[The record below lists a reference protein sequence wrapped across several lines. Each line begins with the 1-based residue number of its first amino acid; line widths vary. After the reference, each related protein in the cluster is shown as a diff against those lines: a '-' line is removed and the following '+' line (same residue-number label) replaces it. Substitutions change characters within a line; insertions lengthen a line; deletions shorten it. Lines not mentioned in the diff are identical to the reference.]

1 MVARALAL
9 AVALAVGAEASQIKW
24 TGIVNDQ
31 QWTTANNW
39 YPAQVPGAGDAV
51 VIDDNDGKDAT
62 VVLTVPTSI
71 ASLQIGDLVST
82 TAKLRLLAALQVT
95 QSVDVSYNGEIEV
108 NSGVAALS
116 TPAGKVEGKLSFL
129 SGTLQGKYDISG
141 AANFGSAKA
150 QGAKLF
156 NYASVT
162 HTGKA
167 ALTAGGSWQFA
178 NGSTVSTTAGVDT
191 SGTNFQIIVAS
202 KDSGKDES
210 FTSPGF
216 NWTSGA

>member
-9 AVALAVGAEASQIKW
+9 AVALAVSAEAGQIKW

-116 TPAGKVEGKLSFL
+116 TPTATVEGKLSFL
-129 SGTLQGKYDISG
+129 SGALQGSYTISG
-141 AANFGSAKA
+141 AANFGSAGA

-156 NYASVT
+156 NYAKVV
-162 HTGKA
+162 HTGSA
-167 ALTAGGSWQFA
+167 SLTAGGSWQFA
-178 NGSTVSTTAGVDT
+178 NGSTVTTTAGVAA
-191 SGTNFQIIVAS
+191 SGTNFQIIVAP
-202 KDSGKDES
+202 KDAGKGEKFS
-210 FTSPGF
+210 SPGF

>member
-1 MVARALAL
+1 MVARVLAL
-9 AVALAVGAEASQIKW
+9 AVALAVSAEAGQIKW

-71 ASLQIGDLVST
+71 ASLRIGDLVST

-116 TPAGKVEGKLSFL
+116 TPKGTVEGKLSFL
-129 SGTLQGKYDISG
+129 SGVLQGSYTVSG
-141 AANFGSAKA
+141 KANFGSASA
-150 QGAKLF
+150 QGAKIF
-156 NYASVT
+156 NYATVS

-167 ALTAGGSWQFA
+167 SLTAGGSWQLA
-178 NGSTVSTTAGVDT
+178 NGSSVTTTAGVEA
-191 SGTNFQIIVAS
+191 SGSNFQIEVAPQD
-202 KDSGKDES
+202 KGKGEG

>member
-9 AVALAVGAEASQIKW
+9 AVALAVSAEAGQIKW

-71 ASLQIGDLVST
+71 ASLRIGDLVST

-116 TPAGKVEGKLSFL
+116 TPKGTVEGKLSFL
-129 SGTLQGKYDISG
+129 SGVLQGSYTVSG
-141 AANFGSAKA
+141 KANFG
-150 QGAKLF
+150 
-156 NYASVT
+156 
-162 HTGKA
+162 
-167 ALTAGGSWQFA
+167 
-178 NGSTVSTTAGVDT
+178 
-191 SGTNFQIIVAS
+191 
-202 KDSGKDES
+202 
-210 FTSPGF
+210 
-216 NWTSGA
+216 